1 MDLKRAWSLC
11 AASRSLRFL
20 IALSVLLLVSV
31 GWNFWHYQLEQERRA
46 RVEEAKRASETAA
59 ALAREQAE
67 LAESNKRA
75 RDSRSDARV
84 QELYDEINQLT
95 RLSERI
101 LLPDQISRA
110 TAPTASGNRDNA
122 VRIR

>member
-20 IALSVLLLVSV
+20 IGVSVLLLMSAS
-31 GWNFWHYQLEQERRA
+31 WNFWHYRLDQERRA
-46 RVEEAKRASETAA
+46 RAQEAQRASAAAA
-59 ALAREQAE
+59 ALAREEAE
-67 LAESNKRA
+67 LVESNRRA
-75 RDSRSDARV
+75 RDAKADARV

-95 RLSERI
+95 KLSERI
-101 LLPDQISRA
+101 LLPDQISG
-110 TAPTASGNRDNA
+110 ASTSTTTSDRDNA